1 MQNKIAELEKL
12 VKENDR
18 IFVDSSAF
26 LIDQTNSIA
35 LKAFWQHIT
44 PLLKQYRKKIILP
57 FCIVNEITK
66 QANTNDKI
74 AQNLAKEA
82 IKLISILREGQS
94 IDIFGN
100 KNDSIDNIFNTI
112 FTKFRNYYTMLLITR
127 NDRLA
132 KDILAL
138 NNQNAGKEI
147 AACIISDDGFLE
159 APKINKM
166 QNIINTIKNVILPKD
181 NKQETLQPFKIG
193 VTPTAISNEIILSNR
208 VIPKGNDFVFTSTK
222 EKIQL
227 KNEIGQGG
235 EGAVYETNT
244 QYIAK
249 IYNKY
254 KITKRI
260 YEKLQLMISQK
271 VVFSGI
277 CFPVDMLFSSNNEFV
292 GYLMPKASGYQLQ
305 KIMFSKPLLNKY
317 FPNFTKRD
325 MIELCITILK
335 KIEFLHSINVIL
347 GDINPNNILVVSPK
361 EVYFVDTDSYQVEG
375 FPCPVG
381 TINFTAPE
389 IQGKKYDSFLRTM
402 GNEKFAIATLLF
414 MIMLPG
420 KPPYSQKDGEN
431 LAGNIKNGNFPYS
444 FKGKANNQNAPEGS
458 WKYMW
463 SHLDYGVREAFYCTF
478 AKDEKYNNKNNRLSA
493 TKWLK
498 IFEQYHKNLNTM
510 LQIDEMSNKIFPSRY
525 KKVRGGEYIK
535 CRLCGEEVDK
545 NKNQLKGICKSCLYD
560 DLKAE
565 IYKCSCGAPIFYKN
579 YDKYIKRRPKPKM
592 CDDCFKKLKGYR

>member
-1 MQNKIAELEKL
+1 MQNKIAELENFI
-12 VKENDR
+12 KEHDR

-26 LIDQTNSIA
+26 LIDQNNSVA

-44 PLLKQYRKKIILP
+44 PLLKQHRKKIILP
-57 FCIVNEITK
+57 FCIANEITK
-66 QANTNDKI
+66 QTNANDKI
-74 AQNLAKEA
+74 TQNLAREA
-82 IKLISILREGQS
+82 IKLIGILREGQS

-127 NDRLA
+127 DDRLA

-138 NNQNAGKEI
+138 NNKNTAKRFG
-147 AACIISDDGFLE
+147 ACIISDDGFLE
-159 APKINKM
+159 APKINKI
-166 QNIINTIKNVILPKD
+166 QNIINTIKNVIISKD
-181 NKQETLQPFKIG
+181 NTKQETLQPFQIG
-193 VTPTAISNEIILSNR
+193 VKPTTISNEVILSNR
-208 VIPKGNDFVFTSTK
+208 IIPKSNDFVFTSNK

-227 KNEIGQGG
+227 KDEIGQGG

-249 IYNKY
+249 IYYKY
-254 KITKRI
+254 KVTKRI
-260 YEKLQLMISQK
+260 YEKLQLMISRK
-271 VVFSGI
+271 VAFEGI
-277 CFPVDMLFSSNNEFV
+277 CFPVDILLNAHNEFV
-292 GYLMPKASGYQLQ
+292 GYLMPKAKGYQLQ

-431 LAGNIKNGNFPYS
+431 LSGNIKNGNFPYS

-463 SHLDYGVREAFYCTF
+463 SHLDYKVREGFYCTF
-478 AKDEKYNNKNNRLSA
+478 AKDEKYNDKNNRLSA
-493 TKWLK
+493 KKWLE
-498 IFEQYHKNLNTM
+498 IFENYHKQLDSM

-525 KKVRGGEYIK
+525 KKVRGAEYIN

-545 NKNQLKGICKSCLYD
+545 QRNQIKGICKSCLYD

-565 IYKCSCGAPIFYKN
+565 ILKCSCGETIFYRN
-579 YDKYIKRRPKPKM
+579 FDKYIIKKPKPRFCEK
-592 CDDCFKKLKGYR
+592 CLKNK

>member
-12 VKENDR
+12 VKEHDR

-26 LIDQTNSIA
+26 LIDQNNSIA

-82 IKLISILREGQS
+82 IKLISILRDGQS

-100 KNDSIDNIFNTI
+100 KNDSIDNIFNTV

-147 AACIISDDGFLE
+147 AACIISNDGFLE

-193 VTPTAISNEIILSNR
+193 VTPTAISNDVILSNR
-208 VIPKGNDFVFTSTK
+208 VIPKNNDFVFTSNK

-249 IYNKY
+249 IYYKY

-260 YEKLQLMISQK
+260 YEKLQLMISRK

-277 CFPVDMLFSSNNEFV
+277 CFPVEILLNAHNEFV
-292 GYLMPKASGYQLQ
+292 GYLMPKASGHQLQ
-305 KIMFSKPLLNKY
+305 KTMFSKPLLNKY

-389 IQGKKYDSFLRTM
+389 IQGKKYDSFLRSI
-402 GNEKFAIATLLF
+402 GNEKFAVATLLF

-420 KPPYSQKDGEN
+420 KPPYSQQGGESP
-431 LAGNIKNGNFPYS
+431 ADNIKNGKFPYG
-444 FKGKANNQNAPEGS
+444 FKGESNKNTPDGS

-463 SHLDYGVREAFYCTF
+463 SHLPYSLKESFYHTF
-478 AKDEKYNNKNNRLSA
+478 IKDGQHNNKNNRINA

-498 IFEQYHKNLNTM
+498 IFVDYQKQLKYMMK
-510 LQIDEMSNKIFPSRY
+510 IDEMSNDIFPSRLR
-525 KKVRGGEYIK
+525 KVKGRKYIQCK
-535 CRLCGEEVDK
+535 LCGKDTDEQCGQIE
-545 NKNQLKGICKSCLYD
+545 GICKDCLFSD
-560 DLKAE
+560 TKAE

-579 YDKYIKRRPKPKM
+579 YDKYIKRRPKPKI
-592 CDDCFKKLKGYR
+592 CYDCFKKLKGYR